1 MKRLSWRWNSVR
13 VGAVQK
19 TGPSFLCRKN
29 SLSWDK
35 SLGNVPYLSW
45 KLDFV
50 FGWKGVQWWDGIF
63 HLVMGSPGQV
73 QKGSLVLPARNINC
87 VWQYKASYTCDKG
100 KELILSSQMRRKVAA
115 EIHFFQLATD
125 FYEWMGEILS
135 GGVIIRVCYWNRIV
149 FCPTQSKPFLE
160 LALDPEN

>member
-1 MKRLSWRWNSVR
+1 
-13 VGAVQK
+13 
-19 TGPSFLCRKN
+19 
-29 SLSWDK
+29 
-35 SLGNVPYLSW
+35 
-45 KLDFV
+45 
-50 FGWKGVQWWDGIF
+50 
-63 HLVMGSPGQV
+63 
-73 QKGSLVLPARNINC
+73 
-87 VWQYKASYTCDKG
+87 
-100 KELILSSQMRRKVAA
+100 MRRKVAA